1 MQWILHA
8 SIGKTLNLIFIL
20 LKGFLGHKLIFSP
33 LECILFCVRIE
44 NIKYILR
51 KGPIY
56 LASTVEVFPHF
67 RVFILFMSTN
77 FSVGFTTMSRV
88 IPLVPIIILNN
99 VCQPEIFSTSSA
111 WSLCIMH
118 TSFRFSARSNHGDIS
133 KVQLTNNR
141 TPDPGNIHFT
151 KVEFSLLILTMYLVW
166 LLDA

>member
-77 FSVGFTTMSRV
+77 FSVGFTTTLR
-88 IPLVPIIILNN
+88 LN
-99 VCQPEIFSTSSA
+99 
-111 WSLCIMH
+111 L
-118 TSFRFSARSNHGDIS
+118 
-133 KVQLTNNR
+133 
-141 TPDPGNIHFT
+141 
-151 KVEFSLLILTMYLVW
+151 
-166 LLDA
+166 

>member
-20 LKGFLGHKLIFSP
+20 LKGFLGHKLIFFP

-77 FSVGFTTMSRV
+77 FSVGFTTTLRLNLWAELSRLSQSSSLTMFV
-88 IPLVPIIILNN
+88 NLRSFLPLQHDHYALCIPLSASAPAVTTVIL
-99 VCQPEIFSTSSA
+99 V
-111 WSLCIMH
+111 
-118 TSFRFSARSNHGDIS
+118 RFSWLITEPRTLGTYIS
-133 KVQLTNNR
+133 QK
-141 TPDPGNIHFT
+141 
-151 KVEFSLLILTMYLVW
+151 
-166 LLDA
+166 